1 MTITIS
7 NHKLLNE
14 VYRLENEKTISRE
27 LTIKNMVQ
35 IAILRGA
42 FGVKDIETEDKSFMN
57 FKDYERYQVN
67 TNKDIIDNFNDKIDF
82 YHDLPH
88 SRLDNMVRIKYLI
101 EAVKFFNEELANEL
115 KQISRNRHVQ
125 LY

>member
-14 VYRLENEKTISRE
+14 VYRLENEILRGRE
-27 LTIKNMVQ
+27 HSLKNMVQ
-35 IAILRGA
+35 IAILRKT
-42 FGVKDIETEDKSFMN
+42 FGVKNNETEDKSFMN

-67 TNKDIIDNFNDKIDF
+67 TNKDIINNFNEKI
-82 YHDLPH
+82 DLPH
-88 SRLDNMVRIKYLI
+88 YRMDNTVRIKYFI
-101 EAVKFFNEELANEL
+101 EVVKIFNEEIANEL
-115 KQISRNRHVQ
+115 NQIARNRHVL

>member
-14 VYRLENEKTISRE
+14 VYRLENEILRGRE
-27 LTIKNMVQ
+27 HSIKNMIQV
-35 IAILRGA
+35 AILRGT
-42 FGVKDIETEDKSFMN
+42 FGVKNNETEDKSFVN

-67 TNKDIIDNFNDKIDF
+67 TNKDIINNFNEYIDF

-88 SRLDNMVRIKYLI
+88 YRMDNTVRIKYFI
-101 EAVKFFNEELANEL
+101 EVVKIFNEELANEL
-115 KQISRNRHVQ
+115 NRIARNRHVQ

>member
-7 NHKLLNE
+7 THKLLNE
-14 VYRLENEKTISRE
+14 VYRLENEILRGRE
-27 LTIKNMVQ
+27 HSIKNMIQV
-35 IAILRGA
+35 AILRGT
-42 FGVKDIETEDKSFMN
+42 FGVKNNETEDKSFVN

-67 TNKDIIDNFNDKIDF
+67 TNKDIINNFNEYIDF

-88 SRLDNMVRIKYLI
+88 YRMDNTVRIKYFI
-101 EAVKFFNEELANEL
+101 EVVKIFNEELANEL
-115 KQISRNRHVQ
+115 NQIAINEQVL

>member
-1 MTITIS
+1 MKTTIS

-14 VYRLENEKTISRE
+14 VYRLENETLGGRE
-27 LTIKNMVQ
+27 HSIKNMIQV
-35 IAILRGA
+35 AILRGT
-42 FGVKDIETEDKSFMN
+42 FGVKNNETEDKSFMN

-67 TNKDIIDNFNDKIDF
+67 TNKDIINNFNEYIDF

-88 SRLDNMVRIKYLI
+88 YRMDNTVRIKYFI
-101 EAVKFFNEELANEL
+101 EVVKIFNEELANEL
-115 KQISRNRHVQ
+115 NQITRNRHVL

>member
-35 IAILRGA
+35 IAILRKT
-42 FGVKDIETEDKSFMN
+42 FGVKNNETEDKSFMN
-57 FKDYERYQVN
+57 FKDYKRYQVN
-67 TNKDIIDNFNDKIDF
+67 TNKDIINNFNENIDF

-88 SRLDNMVRIKYLI
+88 SRLDNMVRIKYFI
-101 EAVKFFNEELANEL
+101 EVVKIFNEELANEL
-115 KQISRNRHVQ
+115 NQIARNRHVL